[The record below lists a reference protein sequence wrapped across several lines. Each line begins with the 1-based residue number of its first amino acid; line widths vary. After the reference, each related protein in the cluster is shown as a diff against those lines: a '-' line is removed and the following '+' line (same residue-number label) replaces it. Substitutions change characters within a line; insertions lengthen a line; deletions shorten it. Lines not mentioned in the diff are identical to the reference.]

1 MRRGSKPKGKVRIQ
15 WSSNF
20 AYAIGLLAADG
31 CLSKDGRHIDVTSN
45 DYDQLENFIKAL
57 DIDVKITQKSSGRG
71 YTSWHVQFSDVL
83 FYKFLTEIG
92 ITSAKSKTLR
102 KLDIPDEYFFD
113 FLRGEF
119 DGDGHFYSYWDKRW
133 TNSYMFYL
141 TFIGASQ
148 KFLEWISQTNER
160 LIGIK
165 ANVIFCKK
173 SKVYQLRYAKESTL
187 EIINKMYYTSSALH
201 LRRKKKKI
209 DALVVPR

>member
-119 DGDGHFYSYWDKRW
+119 D
-133 TNSYMFYL
+133 
-141 TFIGASQ
+141 
-148 KFLEWISQTNER
+148 
-160 LIGIK
+160 
-165 ANVIFCKK
+165 
-173 SKVYQLRYAKESTL
+173 
-187 EIINKMYYTSSALH
+187 
-201 LRRKKKKI
+201 
-209 DALVVPR
+209 